1 MVCALFNIVLHL
13 QSPLIF
19 FQEKLKHDKDESDP
33 DPGSVI
39 LMCVEVLTKVAGR
52 HALFEMDSTHVG
64 HSLHMPSTLFKHF
77 SQLRALPI
85 TSHSVAF
92 TARGVRLVDREFSV
106 DLFAACCK
114 LLYTVLRH
122 RKRYCA
128 LLFFLS
134 VSNFFICLSFFL
146 FGSQNQCYVF
156 CRKIGIYV
164 FFFLKSLLMECMHF
178 VMCVRFTGFP

>member
-85 TSHSVAF
+85 TSHSVLF

-134 VSNFFICLSFFL
+134 VSNIFFIFLFLYMLVILSFWVSEPVL
-146 FGSQNQCYVF
+146 C
-156 CRKIGIYV
+156 
-164 FFFLKSLLMECMHF
+164 LL
-178 VMCVRFTGFP
+178 